1 MLALRHSLFGWLRRA
16 GGNAH
21 WSPSWLASSHLMASP
36 PSDAGVQV
44 TPASAGALSAV
55 YRACSFISDSL
66 CSTEF
71 RVVQRTS
78 DGGQQIVDDSE
89 AAKALR
95 NWSFDERERFVWNA
109 ALGGNGIAIARRKG
123 KALSLES
130 VVPRRVAVAADEAY
144 KLFYIIE
151 SADCRGESEIVV
163 ARDVAHLKFRAIGH
177 QASNDVFAVPPI
189 VTCAESLGL
198 ILASRVFQAALWKN
212 GSIPIGALCLAGK
225 IKDEAM
231 VTRIREQFAQHYTG
245 QNTGRVAILEH
256 GMEWKPIEP
265 SVSPADA
272 DLVNLNRFG
281 VEEVARLY
289 GVPPSLLAQ
298 THSASY
304 STAVEE
310 SRAAVLHCLRPWA
323 VRLSDCLGRV
333 LLTQQERDKGMRVD
347 VSLDSLLV
355 APGKEMSEYLRE
367 LVNSGILSLNEAR
380 NVLGL
385 ADIPG
390 GDVHRAPVNTTDIKN
405 LPNIGIG
412 TNKPAGETP

>member
-21 WSPSWLASSHLMASP
+21 WTSSWLASSHLMASP

-66 CSTEF
+66 CATGF
-71 RVVQRTS
+71 RVVQQLP
-78 DGGQQIVDDSE
+78 DGGQQIIDDSE
-89 AAKALR
+89 AAKALK
-95 NWSFDERERFVWNA
+95 NWSYDQREMFVFNA
-109 ALGGNGIAIARRKG
+109 ALGGNGIAAVRRKG
-123 KALSLES
+123 RAMSLES
-130 VVPRRVAVAADEAY
+130 IVPRRVAVAADEAY
-144 KLFYIIE
+144 RLFYIIE
-151 SADCRGESEIVV
+151 PVDCRGEGEVIE
-163 ARDVAHLKFRAIGH
+163 AKNVAHLKYRAIGH
-177 QASNDVFAVPPI
+177 QASHDVFAVPPI
-189 VTCAESLGL
+189 VTCAQSLGL
-198 ILASRVFQAALWKN
+198 IIASRMFQAALWKN
-212 GSIPIGALCLAGK
+212 GSIPIGALKHPKKLDQPM
-225 IKDEAM
+225 ID
-231 VTRIREQFAQHYTG
+231 RLRAQWAQYYSG
-245 QNTGRVAILEH
+245 ENAGRVAILEG
-256 GMEWKPIEP
+256 GMEWQALDL
-265 SVSPADA
+265 SMSPADA
-272 DLVNLNRFG
+272 DLVNLNRFNT
-281 VEEVARLY
+281 EEVARLY

-323 VRLSDCLGRV
+323 ARLSDCLGRV
-333 LLTQQERDKGMRVD
+333 LLTQQERDKGMRID
-347 VSLDSLLV
+347 APLDHLLV
-355 APGKEMSEYLRE
+355 APGKETSEYLRE

-405 LPNIGIG
+405 LPNIGIH
-412 TNKPAGETP
+412 KPAGETP